1 MKYLAHV
8 TERNLIFYRKHGVQP
23 KWIHSILSRK
33 MSHMKLFNYY
43 YECSLGIQKNESA
56 SVKHL
61 VETSNDIGMHF
72 FSFSFFRFVL
82 EHSYIHEGRI
92 RYHSCMCRCC
102 FSTPN
107 GRQYTVNL
115 EPVRGF
121 RYDDS
126 DENFCSMRQAKGE
139 LHSFSFHDKKKADFS
154 LEYMHKLLTEFSQAN
169 TVPLRLNHDSPLYKT
184 FATWVR

>member
-1 MKYLAHV
+1 
-8 TERNLIFYRKHGVQP
+8 
-23 KWIHSILSRK
+23 
-33 MSHMKLFNYY
+33 
-43 YECSLGIQKNESA
+43 
-56 SVKHL
+56 
-61 VETSNDIGMHF
+61 
-72 FSFSFFRFVL
+72 
-82 EHSYIHEGRI
+82 
-92 RYHSCMCRCC
+92 MCRCC

-126 DENFCSMRQAKGE
+126 DENFCSMRQAKGRIKE
-139 LHSFSFHDKKKADFS
+139 KFILLNARF

-184 FATWVR
+184 FAT

>member
-1 MKYLAHV
+1 
-8 TERNLIFYRKHGVQP
+8 
-23 KWIHSILSRK
+23 
-33 MSHMKLFNYY
+33 
-43 YECSLGIQKNESA
+43 
-56 SVKHL
+56 
-61 VETSNDIGMHF
+61 
-72 FSFSFFRFVL
+72 
-82 EHSYIHEGRI
+82 
-92 RYHSCMCRCC
+92 MCRCC

-126 DENFCSMRQAKGE
+126 DENFCSMRQAKGWISNKTNSE
-139 LHSFSFHDKKKADFS
+139 KKILFF

-184 FATWVR
+184 FAT